1 MNKATMAFG
10 TGLLFVLIALTSA
23 CSSGEP
29 GPVPMNLEIV
39 GPLALELG
47 ISEEQVMDA
56 MADASMEGGMTVWD
70 MRREADKRG
79 GIRVSA
85 ECGSML
91 DGYPVWVGRPP
102 EPELDAREVAEAV
115 ARVGGEDAVA
125 QVLVK
130 RPKATTDGLVA
141 WIRAR
146 IERDQ
151 GGAPR
156 ESDVEC
162 LELIEELAG

>member
-1 MNKATMAFG
+1 MPS
-10 TGLLFVLIALTSA
+10 V
-23 CSSGEP
+23 
-29 GPVPMNLEIV
+29 
-39 GPLALELG
+39 
-47 ISEEQVMDA
+47 
-56 MADASMEGGMTVWD
+56 
-70 MRREADKRG
+70 
-79 GIRVSA
+79 
-85 ECGSML
+85 GSML

-125 QVLVK
+125 QVLVT
-130 RPKATTDGLVA
+130 RPGATTDGLVA

-151 GGAPR
+151 GGAPM

-162 LELIEELAG
+162 LELIEELAGLAAAHDHRRRPVPGVWRSPHALAVRGV

>member
-70 MRREADKRG
+70 MRKRG
-79 GIRVSA
+79 RQERWNSRQCRMRVNARRVS
-85 ECGSML
+85 G
-91 DGYPVWVGRPP
+91 
-102 EPELDAREVAEAV
+102 
-115 ARVGGEDAVA
+115 VGGD
-125 QVLVK
+125 
-130 RPKATTDGLVA
+130 RH
-141 WIRAR
+141 RNR
-146 IERDQ
+146 N
-151 GGAPR
+151 
-156 ESDVEC
+156 
-162 LELIEELAG
+162 